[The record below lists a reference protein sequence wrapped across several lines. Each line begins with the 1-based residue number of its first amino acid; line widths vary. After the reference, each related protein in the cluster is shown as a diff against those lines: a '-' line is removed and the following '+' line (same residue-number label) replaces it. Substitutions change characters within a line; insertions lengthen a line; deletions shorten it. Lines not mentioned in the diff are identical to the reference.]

1 MGKKKD
7 KKKDAVPPQV
17 ETAAVPAAQPAASDP
32 APEEASGIPEA
43 SSVVPAAPAKAA
55 VAVDFRRPSFLRRWG
70 PDIAK
75 AAAALF
81 VLAAAV
87 AIWFQPPL
95 LKSGFP
101 YLSYTFQNRPFT
113 DAELYRPL
121 AMPTRYYIK
130 LPHELALRYQ
140 WFAVDRRREVA
151 ALAKAPVRS
160 FFGLPAIRR
169 GDALGLDLEFTK
181 LDNSEWQVAFNPDS
195 IVFSNAVLSVRL
207 DAKAPERK

>member
-1 MGKKKD
+1 M
-7 KKKDAVPPQV
+7 
-17 ETAAVPAAQPAASDP
+17 PAEPAKN
-32 APEEASGIPEA
+32 
-43 SSVVPAAPAKAA
+43 AAPI
-55 VAVDFRRPSFLRRWG
+55 DFRRPSFLRRWG
-70 PDIAK
+70 PDILK
-75 AAAALF
+75 AAIAIL
-81 VLAAAV
+81 VLVAAV

-95 LKSGFP
+95 IKADFP
-101 YLSYTFQNRPFT
+101 YLSYLFQNRPFT

-130 LPHELALRYQ
+130 LPHELARRYQ

-151 ALAKAPVRS
+151 ALAKPPERS
-160 FFGLPAIRR
+160 FLGLPAIRR

-207 DAKAPERK
+207 DTKAPEKK